1 MKIIDISPPISPS
14 IAVFPGDTPFSRDV
28 SMDFSKGHHLGLS
41 SIRTTLHLGAH
52 ADATNHYHAEG
63 QGIEAR
69 PLEPYLG
76 LCQVVEIT
84 MLYGERLKPEH
95 LEKTLIQ
102 APRVLFKT
110 CTFNDPNRWVD
121 DFTSLSPELIEFLAK
136 RKVALVGIDTPSV
149 DPHDSKGLESHQALY
164 RTGMAVLEG
173 LTLRDVAPGMYTL
186 VALPLKLVGADA
198 SPVRA
203 VLLQEERP
211 SSRLLDA

>member
-1 MKIIDISPPISPS
+1 MKILDISPPVAPG
-14 IAVFPGDTPFSRDV
+14 IAVFPGDVSYTRDV
-28 SMDFSKGHHLGLS
+28 SMDMAKGQHLGLS

-52 ADATNHYHAEG
+52 ADATNHYNVQG

-76 LCQVVEIT
+76 LCQVVEIP
-84 MLYGERLKPEH
+84 MRYGERLKPED
-95 LEKTLIQ
+95 LGVTLIQ

-110 CTFNDPNRWVD
+110 STFNDPNRWVD
-121 DFTSLSPELIEFLAK
+121 DFAALSPELIEFLAK
-136 RKVALVGIDTPSV
+136 RKVLLVGIDTPSV
-149 DPHDSKGLESHQALY
+149 DPADCKTLDSHQALF

-173 LTLRDVAPGMYTL
+173 LWLKDITPGMYTL
-186 VALPLKLVGADA
+186 VALPLRLVGADA

-203 VLLQEERP
+203 VLVQEERV